1 MNITGI
7 VFKKELKDMFRDKKT
22 IIIGILLPLLIYP
35 VLFGVMGKGM
45 KSQVEEVEK
54 GMKVALVDKG
64 NSEFGKFLKSQ
75 KNIVIVNT
83 NKAEEEVKDGK
94 LLLYIDIPE
103 NIDKNILEEKKAN
116 INITYDNS
124 STKSNTAMSMIN
136 EYIEQYSKTIV
147 GNRLSKRNIDNSILT
162 PINLVKKTTEKESDG
177 LGKLMLSIMIP
188 MMLVMFAATGPIA
201 SATDLGAGEKERGT
215 LEPLLTTQ
223 ASRMSLLW
231 GKFLAITVMGGITS
245 LAFMGGLM
253 ISMQTSPEMFGGGGG
268 ISISP
273 LALIIMGIL
282 TIALTMVF
290 GALSLAISIYA
301 RSFKEAQTYLTP
313 LSFVGMA
320 GFATYAID
328 AKNVSMLFLN
338 IPVLN
343 ITAILKEL
351 TLGVFNFTHIVIV
364 LVWTLVYIVGSL
376 LFARYMFSKESVI
389 FRT

>member
-75 KNIVIVNT
+75 KNIVVVNT

-94 LLLYIDIPE
+94 LLLYIEIPE
-103 NIDKNILEEKKAN
+103 NIDKNILAEKKAN

-231 GKFLAITVMGGITS
+231 GKFLAITVMGVITS

>member
-124 STKSNTAMSMIN
+124 STKSNTAMSIIN

-231 GKFLAITVMGGITS
+231 GKFLAITVMGVITS